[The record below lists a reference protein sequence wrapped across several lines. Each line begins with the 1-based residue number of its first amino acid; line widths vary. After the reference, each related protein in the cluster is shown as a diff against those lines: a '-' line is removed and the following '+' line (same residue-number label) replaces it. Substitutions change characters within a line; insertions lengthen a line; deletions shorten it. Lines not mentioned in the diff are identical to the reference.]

1 MARPLLYHLCLH
13 CGLKQTGMSE
23 NATPRNNQPHV
34 TRWHVWEAVWAPC
47 RLFLGWVLKQ
57 TGEVRP
63 SVSTPA
69 DPADPADP
77 SLLSSVNQEDYGRK
91 DHPLRSQA
99 VSLRS
104 IFKTSKSLKLGS
116 IIDFGVLSK
125 QGDNVLTPHLQPSL
139 TCFPSLPQSSS
150 GRGAVKL
157 LPLARYEVLDNRSF
171 ELQSWRRWRNQRL
184 WLRIHTHSHQPRLK
198 V

>member
-1 MARPLLYHLCLH
+1 MR
-13 CGLKQTGMSE
+13 T
-23 NATPRNNQPHV
+23 
-34 TRWHVWEAVWAPC
+34 
-47 RLFLGWVLKQ
+47 
-57 TGEVRP
+57 

-77 SLLSSVNQEDYGRK
+77 SFLSSVNQEDYGRK

-99 VSLRS
+99 VSLKS

-139 TCFPSLPQSSS
+139 TCFPSLPKSSS

-157 LPLARYEVLDNRSF
+157 LPLARYEVLDNGSF

-184 WLRIHTHSHQPRLK
+184 RLRVHTHSHQPRLK